1 MTRGL
6 TASLVLAMLLSGCVD
21 NPGADQAAAPDPAE
35 AAPPAIPL
43 PVPELPG
50 APGNTGPAETP
61 PTAPVVDAPHIYM
74 AIEPDGT
81 GTVSVI
87 FAIDQ
92 SRDNTPRN
100 DPAIRLTPEDGKCN
114 PQQMSS
120 FNFNKKERARPV
132 YGPEEAGGGIT
143 ARDLPNFMAI
153 AVTSEMMRTG
163 LVVEP
168 PESKPQNVCTRK
180 LWERLIVNQ
189 SISTTGQG

>member
-1 MTRGL
+1 MIRQVAFGI
-6 TASLVLAMLLSGCVD
+6 VLAAGLSACTDGQFNQEEAPAPD
-21 NPGADQAAAPDPAE
+21 PNAAAAPAE
-35 AAPPAIPL
+35 PL
-43 PVPELPG
+43 P
-50 APGNTGPAETP
+50 T
-61 PTAPVVDAPHIYM
+61 PTAPGAQPLPDGATTRAEVVNAPHIYM
-74 AIEPDGT
+74 AIQPDGS
-81 GTVSVI
+81 GPISVV

-100 DPAIRLTPEDGKCN
+100 DPAIRITPLDGKCN

-120 FNFNKKERARPV
+120 FNFNAAERARPT
-132 YGPEEAGGGIT
+132 YGPEEAAGGIT

-168 PESKPQNVCTRK
+168 PESQPQNVCTRK